1 MPFFGKSDSIL
12 ASVGSKRDAQHKYMT
27 KKAKRNILRQI
38 QQKYLQEID
47 FSNLPKWEEAPPEM
61 GGGHSRYWSIKWYGG
76 RGRFNQG
83 LAAASTVPPVVFSL
97 PW

>member
-61 GGGHSRYWSIKWYGG
+61 GGGTSRYGRRHLPKWEEAPPEMGG
-76 RGRFNQG
+76 G
-83 LAAASTVPPVVFSL
+83 TVLRSRAREN
-97 PW
+97 

>member
-1 MPFFGKSDSIL
+1 
-12 ASVGSKRDAQHKYMT
+12 MT

-61 GGGHSRYWSIKWYGG
+61 GGGTSRNGRRHLPIWEEAPPEMGG
-76 RGRFNQG
+76 G
-83 LAAASTVPPVVFSL
+83 TVLRSRAREN
-97 PW
+97 